1 MAQGLSHAARQLL
14 PALKRAQLAIGLVLV
29 LMVILLAL
37 EGLGGGTTPGG
48 QSGQQGGGGG
58 GGQELPM
65 ALDFTLRDIYGHQ
78 FSLSDF
84 RGKVVILD
92 FFATYCKPCKTQVEE
107 LKEVKRQFGDEV
119 VIISISVSP
128 EDTNEVLRSYAE
140 ENGITWRVA
149 RDTAGVGDAYNVLYL
164 PTLVVVDPEG
174 RITARHVGL
183 TDSETLAKEVEAAL
197 G

>member
-1 MAQGLSHAARQLL
+1 
-14 PALKRAQLAIGLVLV
+14 LKRSQLAIGLVLV

-48 QSGQQGGGGG
+48 QTGQQGGGGG
-58 GGQELPM
+58 GRQELPK
-65 ALDFTLRDIYGHQ
+65 APNFTLKDINGRE

-84 RGKVVILD
+84 CGKVVILD
-92 FFATYCKPCKTQVEE
+92 FFATYCAPCKAQVGE
-107 LKEVKRQFGDEV
+107 LKEVKEQFGDKL

-128 EDTNEVLRSYAE
+128 EDTDEVLRSYAE

-149 RDTAGVGDAYNVLYL
+149 RDTAGVGDAYDVLYL

-174 RITARHVGL
+174 HITARHIGF
-183 TDSETLAKEVEAAL
+183 TDSETLAKEVEVAL

>member
-1 MAQGLSHAARQLL
+1 M
-14 PALKRAQLAIGLVLV
+14 KRAQLAIGLVLV

-37 EGLGGGTTPGG
+37 EGLSGGTAPGG

-58 GGQELPM
+58 QELPK
-65 ALDFTLRDIYGHQ
+65 APDFTLKDIYGHR

-92 FFATYCKPCKTQVEE
+92 FFTTYCGPCKAQVGE
-107 LKEVKRQFGDEV
+107 LKEVKEQFGDEV

-128 EDTNEVLRSYAE
+128 EDTDEVLRSYAE

-149 RDTAGVGDAYNVLYL
+149 RDTAGVGDAYKVLYV
-164 PTLVVVDPEG
+164 PTIVVVDPEG
-174 RITARHVGL
+174 RIAARHDRL

>member
-1 MAQGLSHAARQLL
+1 
-14 PALKRAQLAIGLVLV
+14 LKRAQLAIGLVLV

-37 EGLGGGTTPGG
+37 EGLSGGTAPGG
-48 QSGQQGGGGG
+48 QSGQQSGGGG

-65 ALDFTLRDIYGHQ
+65 APDFTLKDIYGHQ

-92 FFATYCKPCKTQVEE
+92 FFATYCGPCRTQVRE
-107 LKEVKRQFGDEV
+107 LREVKQQFGDRV

-128 EDTNEVLRSYAE
+128 EDTDEELRSYAE

-149 RDTAGVGDAYNVLYL
+149 RDTAGVGDDYNVLYL

-174 RITARHVGL
+174 RIAARHVGL

>member
-1 MAQGLSHAARQLL
+1 M
-14 PALKRAQLAIGLVLV
+14 KRSQLAIGLVLV

-37 EGLGGGTTPGG
+37 EGLSGGTAPGG

-58 GGQELPM
+58 QELPK
-65 ALDFTLRDIYGHQ
+65 APDFTLKDIYGHR

-92 FFATYCKPCKTQVEE
+92 FFATYCGPCKAQVGE
-107 LKEVKRQFGDEV
+107 LKEVKEQFGDEV

-128 EDTNEVLRSYAE
+128 EDTDEVLRSYAE

-149 RDTAGVGDAYNVLYL
+149 RDTAGVGDAYKVLYV
-164 PTLVVVDPEG
+164 PTIVVVDPEG
-174 RITARHVGL
+174 RIAARHIGF
-183 TDSETLAKEVEAAL
+183 TDSETLAEEVEAAL

>member
-1 MAQGLSHAARQLL
+1 
-14 PALKRAQLAIGLVLV
+14 LKRAQLAIGLALV

-37 EGLGGGTTPGG
+37 EGLGGGTAPGG
-48 QSGQQGGGGG
+48 QGGGGG
-58 GGQELPM
+58 GGQEPPT
-65 ALDFTLRDIYGHQ
+65 APDFTLRDIYGRE

-92 FFATYCKPCKTQVEE
+92 FFATYCGPCKTQVRE
-107 LKEVKRQFGDEV
+107 LKKLKEQFGDDL

-128 EDTNEVLRSYAE
+128 EDTDEELRSYAE

-149 RDTAGVGDAYNVLYL
+149 RDTASVGDAYNVLYL

-183 TDSETLAKEVEAAL
+183 TDSETLAKEVKAAL